1 MKKIFLSAK
10 VVGLVWIPK
19 FVFKK
24 MIYKKLLPYY
34 MKMCIRDR
42 CIGGAIGGAIT
53 GAAGAGT
60 VAAVAL
66 SIYTFPVYLG
76 AGFGGLMLGCV
87 VGGLITFV
95 LTYLMGIDEKENA

>member
-1 MKKIFLSAK
+1 M
-10 VVGLVWIPK
+10 
-19 FVFKK
+19 
-24 MIYKKLLPYY
+24 
-34 MKMCIRDR
+34 
-42 CIGGAIGGAIT
+42 
-53 GAAGAGT
+53 
-60 VAAVAL
+60 AAVAL

>member
-1 MKKIFLSAK
+1 MYGVNLK
-10 VVGLVWIPK
+10 
-19 FVFKK
+19 
-24 MIYKKLLPYY
+24 YKKP
-34 MKMCIRDR
+34 MIAV

-76 AGFGGLMLGCV
+76 AGFGGLMLGCL
-87 VGGLITFV
+87 VGGAVTFI
-95 LTYLMGIDEKENA
+95 LTYIMGIDETIGA

>member
-1 MKKIFLSAK
+1 MAPQIAQTVAPVSYTHL
-10 VVGLVWIPK
+10 
-19 FVFKK
+19 
-24 MIYKKLLPYY
+24 
-34 MKMCIRDR
+34 
-42 CIGGAIGGAIT
+42 
-53 GAAGAGT
+53 

>member
-1 MKKIFLSAK
+1 MYGINLK
-10 VVGLVWIPK
+10 
-19 FVFKK
+19 
-24 MIYKKLLPYY
+24 YKKPFIAVMYRWCY
-34 MKMCIRDR
+34 WM
-42 CIGGAIGGAIT
+42 AAIT